1 MLCSGLPRTLET
13 ASIVAPGA
21 EPESW
26 PELREIQGGRLSEI
40 PADALQREF
49 VHAFRG
55 VIPNETRFLRG
66 ESIGELF
73 DRVLPAVERLVA
85 DDGWDTALAVL
96 HGGVNRAILSYALTG
111 ERMFLG
117 HFEQA
122 PACVNVLDLGE
133 GGEWIV
139 RAVNVAPYDLL
150 HLAHRPTTME
160 RYWEQYRAPDAVGAG
175 DPGPYHQSHAGRSL
189 ASAGDPRSSLP
200 NGTQIAVVELNRW
213 SCIWLMMKWSVL
225 RRLLHD
231 AREQELVRVVH
242 AQERV
247 HQPGAGEILPGLVQ
261 RLDERLRLRDPVADL
276 GVVRRSRRRRTW
288 R

>member
-1 MLCSGLPRTLET
+1 MSRRRLYLMRHAEVSYFRADGSPVNPAEVPLNEDGVAQARAVAEAFRSVDLDRVLTSGLPRTLET
-13 ASIVAPGA
+13 ARIVAPEA

-26 PELREIQGGRLSEI
+26 PELREIQGGRLAEI
-40 PADALQREF
+40 PADALEREF

-73 DRVLPAVERLVA
+73 DRVVPALERLVA
-85 DDGWDTALAVL
+85 DDGGDTALAVL

-122 PACVNVLDLGE
+122 PGCVNVLDLGD

-150 HLAHRPTTME
+150 HLSHRQTTME
-160 RYWEQYRAPDAVGAG
+160 RYWEQYE
-175 DPGPYHQSHAGRSL
+175 L
-189 ASAGDPRSSLP
+189 
-200 NGTQIAVVELNRW
+200 GTQ
-213 SCIWLMMKWSVL
+213 
-225 RRLLHD
+225 
-231 AREQELVRVVH
+231 
-242 AQERV
+242 
-247 HQPGAGEILPGLVQ
+247 
-261 RLDERLRLRDPVADL
+261 
-276 GVVRRSRRRRTW
+276 
-288 R
+288 